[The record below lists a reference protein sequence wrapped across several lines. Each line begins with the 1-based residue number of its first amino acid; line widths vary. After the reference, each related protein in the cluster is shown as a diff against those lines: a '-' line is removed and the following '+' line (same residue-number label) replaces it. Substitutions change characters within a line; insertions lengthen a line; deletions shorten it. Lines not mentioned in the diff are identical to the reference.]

1 MTKKPIIIGITGN
14 IATGKSVLQRMLA
27 NSGAFGIDAD
37 VIAHRMLYPGGPAY
51 QIVIDTFGTQIL
63 TKNKEISN
71 QKLGEIVFADSKR
84 LDQLEEI
91 VHPLV
96 IDAIHRRVKASHS
109 PVVVIEAIKLLE
121 SGLADFC
128 DQIWVSHASFTTQL
142 QRLVETRGMSEAQ
155 ARARI
160 SLQPPQ
166 NEKCS
171 RADVI
176 IKTEGSYQETWQK
189 TQRAL
194 NDTIELLK
202 SDNNG
207 HINIKKHGNLITVN
221 NFSVS
226 ELEKDWQSLSGK
238 NVSSLYKLL
247 GMKRVF
253 PVTIEDKISAFV
265 IWNSWNFTATLENV
279 CPTTFFESSSSI
291 VYSTFEEHARSAQ
304 TEFILLSNNLLDSS
318 NSMFSSFGLTQSDP
332 EDLTYPAWK
341 TAAIKAATNDSKKV
355 WLKVL
360 TKPFN

>member
-1 MTKKPIIIGITGN
+1 M
-14 IATGKSVLQRMLA
+14 LQRMLA

-51 QIVIDTFGTQIL
+51 QIVIDKFGTQIL

-171 RADVI
+171 QADVI

-291 VYSTFEEHARSAQ
+291 VYNTFEEHARSAQ

-318 NSMFSSFGLTQSDP
+318 NSKFSSFGLTQSDP

-341 TAAIKAATNDSKKV
+341 TAAIKAATNDSKNV